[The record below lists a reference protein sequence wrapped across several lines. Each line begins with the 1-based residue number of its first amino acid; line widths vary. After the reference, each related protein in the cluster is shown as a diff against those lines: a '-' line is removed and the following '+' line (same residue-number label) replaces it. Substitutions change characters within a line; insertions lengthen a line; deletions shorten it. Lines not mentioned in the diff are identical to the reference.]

1 MVKNFSDWL
10 SESHPYYSNDHESF
24 IERYDNAITQI
35 EENVLSKDASL
46 MKELHDGGFHSFVH
60 FYDAMIDL
68 DVASKFEDDL
78 EKIASSNFEKI
89 YHKGYD
95 PGYGEP
101 LVNDEYT
108 RIEKEVDSQIA
119 KPGENTKVTGRVD
132 YNMRRRVLNNALL
145 VNLAEKCIDE
155 WKNVY
160 KKWLN
165 YVESRRGERAG
176 KRYGV

>member
-1 MVKNFSDWL
+1 MIKNYTDWI
-10 SESHPYYSNDHESF
+10 SESFQDFESF
-24 IERYDNAITQI
+24 IERYDNAITQV
-35 EENVLSKDASL
+35 EESTLSNDIAL
-46 MKELHDGGFHSFVH
+46 MKMLHDGGFHSFAH
-60 FYDAMIDL
+60 FFDALVDL

-78 EKIASSNFEKI
+78 EKIANDNFAKI

-95 PGYGEP
+95 PEEGER
-101 LVNDEYT
+101 LVNDEYI
-108 RIEKEVDSQIA
+108 RVEKEVDSQIA

-132 YNMRRRVLNNALL
+132 YNKRRRVFQNALL

-165 YVESRRGERAG
+165 YVENRRGERAA
-176 KRYGV
+176 KRFGV